1 MEDLILL
8 KTSVQIGAL
17 HAKISLSLDEIKQ
30 NHPNRKDLIDSMSAS
45 LKDVQEVHR
54 VFVDLENEYRIANKS
69 LFRLELINLNLKN
82 QVIDLKNQVK
92 FKGIDL

>member
-30 NHPNRKDLIDSMSAS
+30 NHPNRKDLIDSMSES
-45 LKDVQEVHR
+45 LKDVKEIHR
-54 VFVDLENEYRIANKS
+54 VFLDLENEYRIEHVIHFYHQIANFARRF
-69 LFRLELINLNLKN
+69 L
-82 QVIDLKNQVK
+82 
-92 FKGIDL
+92 

>member
-30 NHPNRKDLIDSMSAS
+30 NHPNRTDLIDSMSQS
-45 LKDVQEVHR
+45 LKDVKEIHR
-54 VFVDLENEYRIANKS
+54 VFLQLENEYRIANKS
-69 LFRLELINLNLKN
+69 LFRLELINL
-82 QVIDLKNQVK
+82 DLKHEIEMLRKEIQ
-92 FKGIDL
+92 FKDVTL

>member
-45 LKDVQEVHR
+45 LKDVKEIHR
-54 VFVDLENEYRIANKS
+54 VFIDLENEYRIANKS
-69 LFRLELINLNLKN
+69 LFRLELINLDLKN
-82 QVIDLKNQVK
+82 QVIDLKKQIN
-92 FKGIDL
+92 FKDIDL

>member
-30 NHPNRKDLIDSMSAS
+30 NHPNRKDLIDSMSKS
-45 LKDVQEVHR
+45 LQDIQEIHEC
-54 VFVDLENEYRIANKS
+54 FKELEEDYRTTVKA
-69 LFRLELINLNLKN
+69 LFRLQYVNL
-82 QVIDLKNQVK
+82 DLKNKVQDLQNEIK
-92 FKGIDL
+92 FKDIDL

>member
-45 LKDVQEVHR
+45 LKDVQEIHR
-54 VFVDLENEYRIANKS
+54 VFLELENEYRIANKS
-69 LFRLELINLNLKN
+69 LFRLELINLDLKN

-92 FKGIDL
+92 FKDIDL

>member
-1 MEDLILL
+1 MEDLKLL
-8 KTSVQIGAL
+8 KTSVQLGAL
-17 HAKISLSLDEIKQ
+17 YAKVSLSLDEIKQ

-45 LKDVQEVHR
+45 LKDVKEIHR

-69 LFRLELINLNLKN
+69 LFRLELINLDLKN